1 MPRPIRPGIRKL
13 TGLDVP
19 RKTTLARDLTDEA
32 RFHIE
37 ERTAQ
42 LITAGFS
49 PEEATARAHA
59 QYGSLDDASRD
70 IQQYAKRRHRRVS
83 LSFFIDSALQDM
95 RFALRTLARQP
106 GWTTVA
112 VLALAL
118 GIGASAAVFSVVDD
132 LLVDPLRYPHADRV
146 VLVSLNNA
154 KSGIRISPEFQ
165 QLEQWS
171 HARSFESLH
180 GITMSDATQTGDGD
194 PRALRTAMADS
205 GFFAF
210 AGARIRAGRGFRPD
224 ENGSGASGAGAPVV
238 LLSESLWRARYDGD
252 ASAIGRTMTLDGKVL
267 TIIGVIA
274 DGLRVP
280 SYSGDMPDVWL
291 PPSQMDRLSAPVVG
305 RLREGVTLATG
316 QAELKS
322 ISDRVARERPLAGM
336 VFDPVVTGPGS
347 TGQVRR
353 SVLLLGGAV
362 GLLLLIACSN
372 VAHLLLARGATRERE
387 IAVRAALGAGR
398 GRIIRQ
404 LITESLL
411 LAAAG
416 CVAGLAVGMGA
427 LRLIVDLRPQSM
439 GTLRGVSIDGRVVAV
454 TVALSVLTGLVFGV
468 LSATDGVRG
477 GRFTALRVAG
487 DAATDRRRRRMRTLL
502 VVSEMAL
509 SVVLLVGAT
518 LLVRTMMNLHAV
530 DPGFDA
536 TGLYSVSISLPTGRY
551 PKEADRQAYAAR
563 LLDAARATPELR
575 QATIAAGAPPR
586 TGISVGRWETQ
597 RSVQASAIAGGSAIT
612 ATNTVRA
619 EYFELLHMRFVSG
632 RTFDDGSAERN
643 EVVIS
648 EELARQLWGRANV
661 VGERFRISR
670 PASLHDTP
678 PPWYVV
684 RGVVADAALLS
695 LVEDRRTPALYQTS
709 EHVAGY
715 SGVTLIVRTR
725 DGRAPS
731 AAVRKMLLGLD
742 PSLSPVPAVSISES
756 LMKSVSGQR
765 FMMTLLTAFAA
776 VAIALSAIGLYGVI
790 AFMVS
795 QRTREIGVRVALGAE
810 VADIRRLVLGRGLA
824 LAVAGLVLGIGGA
837 AAGARVLRGTLYG
850 VSPTDPVSYAVGAV
864 ALLGIAALACI
875 APMRRAVRIDPVT
888 AMRAD

>member
-1 MPRPIRPGIRKL
+1 
-13 TGLDVP
+13 
-19 RKTTLARDLTDEA
+19 
-32 RFHIE
+32 
-37 ERTAQ
+37 
-42 LITAGFS
+42 
-49 PEEATARAHA
+49 
-59 QYGSLDDASRD
+59 
-70 IQQYAKRRHRRVS
+70 
-83 LSFFIDSALQDM
+83 
-95 RFALRTLARQP
+95 
-106 GWTTVA
+106 
-112 VLALAL
+112 
-118 GIGASAAVFSVVDD
+118 
-132 LLVDPLRYPHADRV
+132 
-146 VLVSLNNA
+146 
-154 KSGIRISPEFQ
+154 
-165 QLEQWS
+165 
-171 HARSFESLH
+171 
-180 GITMSDATQTGDGD
+180 
-194 PRALRTAMADS
+194 
-205 GFFAF
+205 
-210 AGARIRAGRGFRPD
+210 
-224 ENGSGASGAGAPVV
+224 
-238 LLSESLWRARYDGD
+238 
-252 ASAIGRTMTLDGKVL
+252 
-267 TIIGVIA
+267 
-274 DGLRVP
+274 
-280 SYSGDMPDVWL
+280 
-291 PPSQMDRLSAPVVG
+291 
-305 RLREGVTLATG
+305 
-316 QAELKS
+316 
-322 ISDRVARERPLAGM
+322 
-336 VFDPVVTGPGS
+336 
-347 TGQVRR
+347 
-353 SVLLLGGAV
+353 
-362 GLLLLIACSN
+362 
-372 VAHLLLARGATRERE
+372 
-387 IAVRAALGAGR
+387 
-398 GRIIRQ
+398 
-404 LITESLL
+404 
-411 LAAAG
+411 
-416 CVAGLAVGMGA
+416 
-427 LRLIVDLRPQSM
+427 
-439 GTLRGVSIDGRVVAV
+439 
-454 TVALSVLTGLVFGV
+454 
-468 LSATDGVRG
+468 
-477 GRFTALRVAG
+477 
-487 DAATDRRRRRMRTLL
+487 
-502 VVSEMAL
+502 
-509 SVVLLVGAT
+509 
-518 LLVRTMMNLHAV
+518 
-530 DPGFDA
+530 
-536 TGLYSVSISLPTGRY
+536 
-551 PKEADRQAYAAR
+551 
-563 LLDAARATPELR
+563 
-575 QATIAAGAPPR
+575 
-586 TGISVGRWETQ
+586 
-597 RSVQASAIAGGSAIT
+597 VQASAIAGGSAIT